1 MTPDQIAD
9 LDEDPELTIRLCVAA
24 HARVL
29 STVDGLTDEVAH
41 SPSRLPGWT
50 VAHTLTHI
58 ARNAEGHAVRLEG
71 ALRGEDLPRYPG
83 GGRQRDADIDAGS
96 TRRAD
101 ELVADLAQ
109 VDRHLESVW
118 DRCVE
123 AGWPNR
129 EFTGSDSWPTTSSPS
144 RRLREVEMHHVD
156 LGLGYEPTDWPVEYV
171 EWELP
176 GVLATASDRLP
187 DLDSRQ
193 DLLAWLTGRGG
204 PPTSTELGPWR
215 AR

>member
-1 MTPDQIAD
+1 MAAD
-9 LDEDPELTIRLCVAA
+9 LDAEPELTIGLCVAA

-29 STVDGLTDEVAH
+29 VTVEGLTDDVAR

-71 ALRGEDLPRYPG
+71 ALRGVDLPRYPG
-83 GGRQRDADIDAGS
+83 GGRQRDADIAAGS
-96 TRRAD
+96 VRPAGD
-101 ELVADLAQ
+101 LVADLAQ
-109 VDRHLESVW
+109 VQGRLEAVWEQSVAA
-118 DRCVE
+118 R
-123 AGWPNR
+123 WPHP
-129 EFTGSDSWPTTSSPS
+129 EFTGSDGWPTTSSPS

-156 LGLGYEPTDWPVEYV
+156 LGLGYETTDWPVEYV

-176 GVLATASDRLP
+176 WVLATASDRLP
-187 DLDSRQ
+187 DLVSRQ
-193 DLLAWLTGRGG
+193 SLLAWLTGRGG
-204 PPTSTELGPWR
+204 PPTCTELGPWR